1 MSAQTPRVGDVVTVR
16 MTIVEVVTGGFTDYP
31 YKCQTDNGVT
41 DWCKASEIVSI
52 ETQLLAVGDL
62 VRIDIS
68 PVIGEIR
75 YIEDGEAVVKFPSA
89 LCIYRIANLTRVD
102 DRPSSE
108 GAQL

>member
-1 MSAQTPRVGDVVTVR
+1 MSTQTPRVGDVVTIRV
-16 MTIVEVVTGGFTDYP
+16 TIVEVDTGGFPDYP

-52 ETQLLAVGDL
+52 ETRLLAVGDL

-75 YIEDGEAVVKFPSA
+75 YIEDGEALLKCDFG
-89 LCIYRIANLTRVD
+89 LCIQKIANLTHVD
-102 DRPSSE
+102 DRPSSH